1 MLKTKIQLTLSLVA
15 AVTLISACM
24 PMSKKDS
31 ADYQA
36 MVDQDVTKFQEYFT
50 MRFPGVELAAYKDG
64 VYAIDENARL
74 QWEDLEEFPPY
85 EFEIEE
91 GQALYETAFANGNS
105 FADCFGDGAVRDQYP
120 HYDEDREMVVTLEL
134 AINDCLVANGEKPY
148 GYKKGKIA
156 NVSAYIA
163 SVSRGQIVNVDVESE
178 GAYDAYMDGKEFFY
192 SKRGQ
197 FNISCA
203 DCHIKATGYYLRADI
218 PSPAIGQITHFPVH
232 RSKWG
237 QLGTLHRRY
246 GGCNENIRA
255 KAFAP
260 QSPEYRNLEY
270 FQTVMSSGLE
280 FNGPGSRK

>member
-1 MLKTKIQLTLSLVA
+1 MLKTKIQLTLSLAV
-15 AVTLISACM
+15 AVTLVAACM

-36 MVDQDVTKFQEYFT
+36 MVDQDITKFQEYFT
-50 MRFPGVELAAYKDG
+50 NRFPNVELAAFKDG

-91 GQALYETAFANGNS
+91 GQVLYETPFANGNS
-105 FADCFGDGAVRDQYP
+105 FADCFGDGAVRDQFP
-120 HYDEDREMVVTLEL
+120 HYDEDRAMVVTLEL
-134 AINDCLVANGEKPY
+134 AINECLVANGEKPY
-148 GYKKGKIA
+148 GYKKGNIA

-163 SVSRGQIVNVDVESE
+163 SESRGQMVNVEVASE
-178 GAYDAYMDGKEFFY
+178 GAYEAYMDGKEFFY
-192 SKRGQ
+192 TKRGQ

-203 DCHIKATGYYLRADI
+203 DCHVRATGFFLRAEI
-218 PSPAIGQITHFPVH
+218 PSPAVGHVTHFPVH
-232 RSKWG
+232 RTKWS